1 MNKKHEKRVVL
12 SMGAKRPVI
21 NRKKK
26 MAGPLRIGI
35 ALIILGAFLVGLGG
49 FFNREA
55 VSIYGFIVVVCGFVL
70 YFASHFYLSR
80 VEKNNAKGKKL

>member
-1 MNKKHEKRVVL
+1 MNKKHETRVVL
-12 SMGAKRPVI
+12 KMGAKRPVR

-26 MAGPLRIGI
+26 MAGPMRVGI

-55 VSIYGFIVVVCGFVL
+55 VSIYGFVVVVCGFVL
-70 YFASHFYLSR
+70 YFASHFYLNHL
-80 VEKNNAKGKKL
+80 EKKNAKGKKL